1 MIAKKMK
8 IPCNRQSSSGWMLR
22 FDIRIVLLECI
33 REKLYLKVQPA
44 ELNDA
49 VIEKI
54 YGVPVQELISKVEQV
69 TEGEYA

>member
-1 MIAKKMK
+1 MK
-8 IPCNRQSSSGWMLR
+8 IPCIVNLHQVDVALR
-22 FDIRIVLLECI
+22 YSDRIIGMHQGEIVFEGT
-33 REKLYLKVQPA
+33 PA

>member
-1 MIAKKMK
+1 
-8 IPCNRQSSSGWMLR
+8 MLR

-33 REKLYLKVQPA
+33 REKLYLKGTPA

>member
-1 MIAKKMK
+1 MH
-8 IPCNRQSSSGWMLR
+8 QGE
-22 FDIRIVLLECI
+22 IVFEGT
-33 REKLYLKVQPA
+33 PA